1 MKIMKII
8 GLATAAAA
16 VLITACT
23 VFSRRKCV

>member
-16 VLITACT
+16 ALIAACA
-23 VFSRRKCV
+23 VFSRRMHV